1 MIEKIIV
8 GGIATN
14 CYIIPVEDGE
24 GAFVI
29 DPGDDAKTI
38 ADRLERL
45 ALQPRCFLFTHGHF
59 DHLAALPA
67 LVSYY
72 ANKNIHP
79 EIVIHKND
87 ARFLGEGAYEQHCIS
102 FRAVTGGDTSF
113 VDALWDDMP
122 AATRVL
128 DEGDIVGQFQTIHLP
143 GHSSGSVGFY
153 DEKNGILISG
163 DTLFNYGVGR
173 TDLPESN
180 PRDLEKSLARIFK
193 LPPETKVYPGHGRE
207 TTVGQEAAYY
217 S

>member
-14 CYIIPVEDGE
+14 CYIISLADGS
-24 GAFVI
+24 GAIVV
-29 DPGDDAKTI
+29 DPGDDAPAIVKK
-38 ADRLERL
+38 LESL
-45 ALQPRCFLFTHGHF
+45 SLVPRYFLFTHGHF

-79 EIVIHKND
+79 EIAIHKND
-87 ARFLGEGAYEQHCIS
+87 ALFLGEGAYEQHCAS

-122 AATRVL
+122 AATKIL
-128 DEGDIVGQFQTIHLP
+128 EEGDVVEQFTTIHLP

-153 DEKNGILISG
+153 DEKNGILVSG
-163 DTLFNYGVGR
+163 DTLFNGGVGR

-180 PRDLEKSLARIFK
+180 PRDLEKSLVRIFE
-193 LPPETKVYPGHGRE
+193 LPPETKVYPGHGPE
-207 TTVGQEAAYY
+207 TTAGQEAKYY
-217 S
+217 L